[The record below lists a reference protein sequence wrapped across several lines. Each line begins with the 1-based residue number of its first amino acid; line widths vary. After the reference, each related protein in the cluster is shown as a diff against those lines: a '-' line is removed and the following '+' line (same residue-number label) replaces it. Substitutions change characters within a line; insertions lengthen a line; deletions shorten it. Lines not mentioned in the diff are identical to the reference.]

1 MNKFFAILI
10 ILSLSLPV
18 LAIEELESSIE
29 PQKENVVEE
38 VLPETTV
45 NTAPK
50 QDLGLKQPI
59 SKKKLAKKFIIA
71 MLCVAGTSILLYG
84 TLSIYN
90 KFRDN
95 ILSQGASL
103 SDTGKQLDTP
113 TDLTEAIKTFI
124 DKTRWDEG

>member
-59 SKKKLAKKFIIA
+59 SKKKLAK
-71 MLCVAGTSILLYG
+71 
-84 TLSIYN
+84 N
-90 KFRDN
+90 
-95 ILSQGASL
+95 
-103 SDTGKQLDTP
+103 
-113 TDLTEAIKTFI
+113 
-124 DKTRWDEG
+124 